1 MTATELIPRT
11 CTEVVTDERAS
22 AAFAESQPLSAYR
35 DVPAYVLLG
44 EPGAGKTIEFEQEC
58 RALGDSAEKIFAST
72 FSVADIASRPE
83 WRNKVLFID
92 GLDETRVSGGVGTNT
107 LYEIQA
113 RLVALGRP
121 RFRISCRAAD
131 WFGSVDRRPLTEA
144 SPDDEVTTLCLNA
157 LDRSAVRR
165 YLKARSPNEDPVAF
179 IPEAESLGLGSM
191 LDNPLTLKLLLKTI
205 ENGGW
210 PSTRK
215 DAFERSC
222 RVLAQEL
229 NEEHP
234 RAAFVHPP
242 EQTLD
247 AAGRL
252 CAIQLLSGKDGY
264 SLTRTDSDA
273 GFIPAAEVAADIV
286 AASQRSD
293 LELRDVFATSLFV
306 PSGERRRQPQHRQI
320 AEYLAAKHIADLVD
334 AGSVPFGRVRLALTS
349 RIDDRIVTDLRGLA
363 AWLSALS
370 GEARRTLI
378 ASDPVGIA
386 IYGDIADWPVQDRR
400 TLLEAVAANARPED
414 LWGRRWFDKGEL
426 RYRYAIGWSFRSLC
440 MPDMAD
446 TLGEYFDAAQSGAV
460 PSHIAELLLVA
471 LSEAEDCWLDQLS
484 CLAPRISQLALD
496 MATQPDVRLAA
507 LLAFARIEPSEPEVE
522 AALVGALDAILE
534 RRLADPNYRIGETLL
549 RLLYPKAITPSGIWA
564 YAPLLRRGSVSGPG
578 WDFWRTVLCD
588 ETSIEQLPQ
597 LLDGF
602 AEEAERLWPILSSA
616 FANEVPLRLL
626 NRALR
631 HVGREIEPERVYRW
645 IAAVVANYEQRRS
658 STDETAEL
666 AAWLTDNALVTQQL
680 RKMWVARSVADD
692 VRFEEKHFLREFLLA
707 DYPQDFISWCIGAAR
722 TRQRVEPEVARAF
735 VREAYY
741 GLPKMYERF
750 GTSIDDLRAEIGEDD
765 VLTEFL
771 EELTSRSATS
781 AEIDSADAAWRRE
794 LAETEARLERE
805 RQERQRD
812 WSSHLREE
820 IGELRSNSFSAPN
833 LHTLALA
840 YFGLLVKVDDGKP
853 PVDRLADLVGDDS
866 DVLEA
871 VIEALRN
878 APTRPDV
885 PSVERTAE
893 LTAESKHDWLAYPV
907 LAGLTIRETEGSL
920 AQSWLS
926 ADQRRQAVAIAAT
939 ALLKT
944 DQQPSWLVDWLNE
957 DPAFV
962 LDVLH
967 RCAVAEIRKGDAHLS
982 MLNWLLEV
990 EGLDAELYR
999 FRLGLLRSMSVRMP
1013 RAQMRLFDYL
1023 VGLVLQH
1030 GNTELLADLTSRK
1043 LASTSMTDAQRVRWL
1058 AIDALNRGG
1067 DALRAL
1073 DEFLESKPAC
1083 EAELAPFLS
1092 QAKLTPFWSS
1102 VERPW
1107 SYRIESDADT
1117 ADIEAWI
1124 KIVGRVVPPRD
1135 RGRPGE
1141 AVSIGPAEEV
1151 TSLMSGWIDELGS
1164 QPTADAGAALDN
1176 LVADERLDSWRDRL
1190 EFARDKQRRLH
1201 SDASYEQMDVS
1212 DVIALLCDGPPANAA
1227 DLHAL
1232 LCDHLRDVGEHIRGD
1247 NADLWRLFWA
1257 DDQNSPPKQTKQEDS
1272 CRDALLGVLRG
1283 RLPAAVDAQPEGQYA
1298 AERRSDIRAASRNFN
1313 VPVEIKKN
1321 SHPDLWSAI
1330 HDQLIA
1336 KYTTD
1341 PETGGHGIY
1350 AVLWFGSD
1358 VEGYP
1363 RHPVDGDRP
1372 GAPLELACRLNE
1384 TLSPDQR
1391 RKINV
1396 VVLDV
1401 TRP

>member
-1 MTATELIPRT
+1 MTESILIPRT
-11 CTEVVTDERAS
+11 CTEISTDEHGSS
-22 AAFAESQPLSAYR
+22 AMVKAQPLSAYR
-35 DVPAYVLLG
+35 DVSAYVLLG
-44 EPGAGKTIEFEQEC
+44 EPGAGKTIEFEQEE
-58 RALGDSAEKIFAST
+58 RALGNRAVRITARQFAKAHIVSY
-72 FSVADIASRPE
+72 PE
-83 WRNKVLFID
+83 WRGKVLFID
-92 GLDETRVSGGVGTNT
+92 GLDETRAGSSDATAA
-107 LYEIQA
+107 LDEIQS
-113 RLVALGRP
+113 RLDALGRP
-121 RFRISCRAAD
+121 WFRISCRAAD
-131 WFGSVDRRPLTEA
+131 WLGPVDLRPLTEVA
-144 SPDDEVTTLCLNA
+144 PEGSVTTLS
-157 LDRSAVRR
+157 LDPLSRSAVRR
-165 YLKARSPNEDPVAF
+165 YLELRIPSGDPDDFVHR
-179 IPEAESLGLGSM
+179 AESLGLGSM
-191 LDNPLTLKLLLKTI
+191 LDNPLTLKLLLTTV
-205 ENGGW
+205 ENGNW
-210 PSTRK
+210 PLTRRE
-215 DAFERSC
+215 AFESSC
-222 RVLAQEL
+222 RTLAQEL

-234 RAAFVHPP
+234 RSEFVHPP

-252 CAIQLLSGKDGY
+252 CAIQLLSGKGGY
-264 SLTRTDSDA
+264 SLAPADSDA
-273 GFIPAAEVAADIV
+273 EFIPAVEVAADIV
-286 AASQRSD
+286 AVSQRSD

-306 PSGERRRQPQHRQI
+306 PSGDRRHQPHHRQI
-320 AEYLAAKHIADLVD
+320 AEYLAAKHIADLLD
-334 AGSVPFGRVRLALTS
+334 ARSVPFRRVHLVLTS

-363 AWLSALS
+363 AWLSTLS
-370 GEARRTLI
+370 SEARRTLI

-446 TLGEYFDAAQSGAV
+446 TLGEYLDAAQSGAL
-460 PSHIAELLLVA
+460 PSHIAKLLLVA

-484 CLAPRISQLALD
+484 CLAPRIRRLALD
-496 MATQPDVRLAA
+496 MATQPEVRLAA

-534 RRLADPNYRIGETLL
+534 RRLADPDYRIGGTLL
-549 RLLYPKAITPSGIWA
+549 RLLYPKVITPSGIWA
-564 YAPLLRRGSVSGPG
+564 YAPLLRRVSVSGPG

-588 ETSIEQLPQ
+588 ETAIEQLPQ
-597 LLDGF
+597 LLDSF

-658 STDETAEL
+658 SIDETAEL
-666 AAWLTDNALVTQQL
+666 AAWLTDHALVTQQL

-692 VRFEEKHFLREFLLA
+692 VRFEEKHFLRELLLA

-722 TRQRVEPEVARAF
+722 ARQRVEPEVARAF

-741 GLPKMYERF
+741 GLPKMHERF
-750 GTSIDDLRAEIGEDD
+750 GTSVDDLRAEIGGDD
-765 VLTEFL
+765 VLTELL
-771 EELTSRSATS
+771 EELTSKSS
-781 AEIDSADAAWRRE
+781 KSEEIDRADAGWRRE

-820 IGELRSNSFSAPN
+820 IGELRSDSFGAPN

-840 YFGLLVKVDDGKP
+840 YFGLLVEVDDGKP

-866 DVLEA
+866 EVLEA

-878 APTRPDV
+878 APTRSDV

-907 LAGLTIRETEGSL
+907 LAGLAIREAEGSL
-920 AQSWLS
+920 DQSWLS

-967 RCAVAEIRKGDAHLS
+967 RCAVAEIRKGDTHLS

-990 EGLDAELYR
+990 EGLDAELYS

-1013 RAQMRLFDYL
+1013 RAQLQLFDYL
-1023 VGLVLQH
+1023 VRLVLQH
-1030 GNTELLADLTSRK
+1030 SDTELLADLTTRK

-1058 AIDALNRGG
+1058 AIDALRRGG

-1073 DEFLESKPAC
+1073 DEFLQSKPAC
-1083 EAELAPFLS
+1083 EVELAPFLS

-1107 SYRIESDADT
+1107 SYRIESADDT

-1124 KIVGRVVPPRD
+1124 TIVGRVVPPRD
-1135 RGRPGE
+1135 WGRPGE

-1151 TSLMSGWIDELGS
+1151 SSLISGWIDELGS

-1176 LVADERLDSWRDRL
+1176 LVADERLDSWRERL

-1232 LCDHLRDVGEHIRGD
+1232 LCGHLRDVGEHIRGD

-1257 DDQNSPPKQTKQEDS
+1257 DDQNSPPTQPKQEDS

-1298 AERRSDIRAASRNFN
+1298 AERRADIRAASRSFN

-1358 VEGYP
+1358 VEGYR

-1372 GAPLELACRLNE
+1372 GTPLELACRLNE
-1384 TLSPDQR
+1384 SLSTDQR
-1391 RKINV
+1391 RKIGV

>member
-1 MTATELIPRT
+1 MTESILIPRT
-11 CTEVVTDERAS
+11 CTEILTDDHGSS
-22 AAFAESQPLSAYR
+22 AMVKAQPLSAHR

-44 EPGAGKTIEFEQEC
+44 EPGAGKTIEFEQEE
-58 RALGDSAEKIFAST
+58 RALGDRAVRITARQFAKAHIVSH
-72 FSVADIASRPE
+72 PE
-83 WRNKVLFID
+83 WQGKVLFID
-92 GLDETRVSGGVGTNT
+92 GLDETRAGSSDATT
-107 LYEIQA
+107 ALDEIQS
-113 RLVALGRP
+113 RLDALGRP
-121 RFRISCRAAD
+121 WFRISCRAAD
-131 WFGSVDRRPLTEA
+131 WLGPVDLRPLTEVA
-144 SPDDEVTTLCLNA
+144 PEGSVTTLS
-157 LDRSAVRR
+157 LDPLSRSAVRQ
-165 YLKARSPNEDPVAF
+165 YLEPRIPSGDPDDFVHR
-179 IPEAESLGLGSM
+179 AESLGLGSM
-191 LDNPLTLKLLLKTI
+191 LDNPLTLKLLLTTV
-205 ENGGW
+205 ENGNW
-210 PSTRK
+210 PLTRRE
-215 DAFERSC
+215 AFERSC
-222 RVLAQEL
+222 RTLAQEL

-234 RAAFVHPP
+234 RSAFVHPP

-273 GFIPAAEVAADIV
+273 EFIPAAEVAADIV

-306 PSGERRRQPQHRQI
+306 PSGERRHQPQHRQI

-370 GEARRTLI
+370 GEARRTLV

-414 LWGRRWFDKGEL
+414 LWGHMWFDKDEH
-426 RYRYAIGWSFRSLC
+426 RYRHAIGWSFRSLC
-440 MPDMAD
+440 TPDMAD
-446 TLGEYFDAAQSGAV
+446 TLGEYFDVAQSGAV
-460 PSHIAELLLVA
+460 PSHIVELLLLA
-471 LSEAEDCWLDQLS
+471 LSEAENGWLGQPS
-484 CLAPRISQLALD
+484 RLAPRISQLALD

-507 LLAFARIEPSEPEVE
+507 LLAFARIEPSESE
-522 AALVGALDAILE
+522 ATLVDALDAIVG
-534 RRLADPNYRIGETLL
+534 RRLADPDGRIGGSLL
-549 RLLYPKAITPSGIWA
+549 RILYPRVIAPSGIWA
-564 YAPLLRRGSVSGPG
+564 YSPLLRHGSVSGPG
-578 WDFWRTVLCD
+578 WEFWRTVLCD
-588 ETSIEQLPQ
+588 ETPIKQLPQ

-626 NRALR
+626 NRALS

-645 IAAVVANYEQRRS
+645 FAAVVANYEQRQS

-666 AAWLTDNALVTQQL
+666 AAWLADNALVTQQL
-680 RKMWVARSVADD
+680 RKIWVARSVAVD
-692 VRFEEKHFLREFLLA
+692 VRLEEKHFLREFLLA
-707 DYPQDFISWCIGAAR
+707 DYPQDFISWCISAAR
-722 TRQRVEPEVARAF
+722 EQHRADPEVARAF

-741 GLPKMYERF
+741 GLPKMHERF
-750 GTSIDDLRAEIGEDD
+750 GTSIDDLRAEIGGDD

-771 EELTSRSATS
+771 EEMTSRSATS
-781 AEIDSADAAWRRE
+781 AEIDSADAGWRRE

-840 YFGLLVKVDDGKP
+840 YFGRLVAVDDGKP

-866 DVLEA
+866 EVLEA

-878 APTRPDV
+878 APTRSDV

-907 LAGLTIRETEGSL
+907 LAGLAIREAEGSL
-920 AQSWLS
+920 DQSWLS

-967 RCAVAEIRKGDAHLS
+967 RCAVAEIRKGDTHLS
-982 MLNWLLEV
+982 MLNWLLEA
-990 EGLDAELYR
+990 EGLDAEIYR

-1013 RAQMRLFDYL
+1013 RAQLRLFDYL
-1023 VGLVLQH
+1023 VGLALQH
-1030 GNTELLADLTSRK
+1030 GDTELLADLTARK

-1058 AIDALNRGG
+1058 AIDALKHGRE
-1067 DALRAL
+1067 ALRAL
-1073 DEFLESKPAC
+1073 DEFLQSKPAC

-1092 QAKLTPFWSS
+1092 S
-1102 VERPW
+1102 VARRW
-1107 SYRIESDADT
+1107 TYRIESAEDT

-1135 RGRPGE
+1135 RWRPGE

-1151 TSLMSGWIDELGS
+1151 SSLVSGWIDELGS

-1176 LVADERLDSWRDRL
+1176 LVADERLDSWRERL
-1190 EFARDKQRRLH
+1190 EFTRDKQRRLH
-1201 SDASYEQMDVS
+1201 SDASYDQMDVS
-1212 DVIALLCDGPPANAA
+1212 DVIALLCNGPPVNAA

-1247 NADLWRLFWA
+1247 NADLWRQFWA
-1257 DDQNSPPKQTKQEDS
+1257 DDQNSPPTQPKQEDS

-1298 AERRSDIRAASRNFN
+1298 AERRADIRAASKNFN

-1330 HDQLIA
+1330 HAQLIA

-1350 AVLWFGSD
+1350 TVLWFGSD

-1363 RHPVDGDRP
+1363 RHPVHGDRP
-1372 GAPLELACRLNE
+1372 RTPLELACRLNE

-1391 RKINV
+1391 RKIDV

-1401 TRP
+1401 TKPCANRR